1 MPYRLTSYILSG
13 FLWPKC
19 LNYIPLSPPHLC
31 LCVCRCCS
39 VLCVGTGIKVVDGK
53 FMEPKM
59 PRAQMDAEYN
69 ATCEEIETAFQ
80 SLSDL

>member
-1 MPYRLTSYILSG
+1 MT
-13 FLWPKC
+13 
-19 LNYIPLSPPHLC
+19 NQ
-31 LCVCRCCS
+31 
-39 VLCVGTGIKVVDGK
+39 VVDGK

>member
-1 MPYRLTSYILSG
+1 M
-13 FLWPKC
+13 
-19 LNYIPLSPPHLC
+19 H
-31 LCVCRCCS
+31 
-39 VLCVGTGIKVVDGK
+39 IKVVDGK

-69 ATCEEIETAFQ
+69 ATCEEIESAFQ